1 MQKSLTSTLPWL
13 FHYFT
18 QAPHYLAIY
27 FIYFLYPLWLI
38 FYNFLPWKFNY
49 CISYFFNHLF
59 FLVFSISGTQYWINV
74 ALPLRENC
82 PNMEFFLVGIFLYS
96 DWIQKTVFGLNTG
109 KYGIEKTPYLD
120 TFHAV
125 YKGTD
130 PQSKTITTFHFFIKK
145 TSRTN
150 SRVVL

>member
-82 PNMEFFLVGIFLYS
+82 PNMEFFWSVFFCIRTEYRKLYL
-96 DWIQKTVFGLNTG
+96 DWI
-109 KYGIEKTPYLD
+109 YGIEKTPYLD

-130 PQSKTITTFHFFIKK
+130 PQSKTITAFHFFIKK